1 MGQEPGGLGV
11 CRHTTVRKE
20 WRELSAFEKSDFTRA
35 VNCLST
41 IPSNQGLNGT
51 VYDDFSI
58 MHEQFGSQSH
68 ADATFLPWHRYALVV
83 WENALRGHCGLK
95 GHIPYWDWTMDWA
108 DLAGSSIW
116 DDETGFG
123 GDGNQSG
130 PIVVG
135 DGRCVTSGP
144 FSHLRPII
152 YEHHYLPHCLSRG
165 FRDTDNTG
173 RPLGPWF
180 SPESIA
186 SILQMPTHAEFGWEM
201 ENRVHNRMHR
211 AISGD
216 FLSLA
221 AANDPVFYL
230 HHAQIDR
237 LWWQWQRLDAPRRL
251 SQYDSQYGT
260 NDSGRVTNIET
271 HLRYGYFVDSISI
284 SRVMDTENGFL
295 CYRY

>member
-1 MGQEPGGLGV
+1 MRAIEGGFGI
-11 CRHTTVRKE
+11 CRGPIVRKE
-20 WRELSAFEKSDFTRA
+20 WRELSAFERSDFTRA
-35 VNCLST
+35 VKCLST
-41 IPSNQGLNGT
+41 IPSNQGFNGT

-58 MHEQFGSQSH
+58 LHEQFGSQSH
-68 ADATFLPWHRYALVV
+68 RNASFLPWHRYALII
-83 WENALRGHCGLK
+83 WENALRDNCGFE

-108 DLAGSSIW
+108 NLSGSSIW

-144 FSHLRPII
+144 FSELRPII
-152 YEHHYLPHCLSRG
+152 YEHRYRPHCLSRG
-165 FRDTDNTG
+165 FRSTDNAG

-180 SPESIA
+180 GPESIGK
-186 SILQMPTHAEFGWEM
+186 IMEMPTYAEFEWEI
-201 ENRVHNRMHR
+201 ENRVHNRIHR

-237 LWWQWQRLDAPRRL
+237 LWWQWQNRDAPRRL
-251 SQYDSQYGT
+251 SGYDGQPETNQSSQIMKVETNLHYG
-260 NDSGRVTNIET
+260 S
-271 HLRYGYFVDSISI
+271 FVDSISI
-284 SRVMDTENGFL
+284 SKVMDTENGFL